1 MPDSANLANVLQV
14 LQILVILA
22 GGLFFLYQIKAQL
35 IVMSSIQ
42 QNLGDRLK
50 QLEVEIKQLA
60 EVTIDL
66 AKQGERMTALDLR
79 MTNLST
85 RIDDYIKMSG
95 QIISNFSSAPIP
107 PSEGTPV
114 RRRSRG

>member
-1 MPDSANLANVLQV
+1 MLTDSNLGHV
-14 LQILVILA
+14 LQILQILAMVA

-35 IVMSSIQ
+35 ILMAASQ
-42 QNLGDRLK
+42 QNLSDRLK

-85 RIDDYIKMSG
+85 RVDDYIKLTT
-95 QIISNFSSAPIP
+95 NNVSSVPQ
-107 PSEGTPV
+107 
-114 RRRSRG
+114 RRRKT

>member
-1 MPDSANLANVLQV
+1 MINEFNIGNILQI
-14 LQILVILA
+14 LQILVILS

-35 IVMSSIQ
+35 IVISSIQ
-42 QNLGDRLK
+42 QNLGDRLR

-85 RIDDYIKMSG
+85 RIDDYIRLTTP
-95 QIISNFSSAPIP
+95 FL
-107 PSEGTPV
+107 SEPHSV
-114 RRRSRG
+114 RRQSKR